1 MKEVQRIV
9 KECIQL
15 KEYEQKQIISCLIAN
30 ILTDISAKEARI
42 IYNNAI
48 NSLKEIDKLK

>member
-15 KEYEQKQIISCLIAN
+15 KEYQQKQVISCLIAN
-30 ILTDISAKEARI
+30 MLTDISDKEAKI

-48 NSLKEIDKLK
+48 NSLKEIDKIK

>member
-1 MKEVQRIV
+1 MKEVERIV

-15 KEYEQKQIISCLIAN
+15 KEYQQKQIISCLIAN
-30 ILTDISAKEARI
+30 MLTDISDKEAEI

-48 NSLKEIDKLK
+48 NSLKEIDNLK

>member
-15 KEYEQKQIISCLIAN
+15 KEYQQKQVISCLIAN
-30 ILTDISAKEARI
+30 MLTDISDKEAKI

>member
-30 ILTDISAKEARI
+30 MLTDISEKEAKI

>member
-15 KEYEQKQIISCLIAN
+15 KEYEQKQVISCLIAN
-30 ILTDISAKEARI
+30 MLTDISDKEAKI

-48 NSLKEIDKLK
+48 NSLKEIDKIK

>member
-30 ILTDISAKEARI
+30 MLTDISDKEAKI

-48 NSLKEIDKLK
+48 NSLKEIDNLK

>member
-30 ILTDISAKEARI
+30 MLTDISDKEAKI

-48 NSLKEIDKLK
+48 NSLKEIDKIK

>member
-1 MKEVQRIV
+1 MEEVERIV

-30 ILTDISAKEARI
+30 MLTDISDKEAKI

-48 NSLKEIDKLK
+48 NSLKEIDNIK